1 MGLCQRN
8 LYNLRQVDLGF
19 AAKNL
24 IADTVYLE
32 GEGYDETRGRQ
43 FSETMRRTVAA
54 LPGVESAA
62 LAWDLPLLGD
72 SPIPVKP
79 DAEAKSIAA
88 GHTAVSADYFVTFE
102 IPILSGRVFTSA
114 DRPGAPSAAVINHRM
129 ASLMWPGQSPLGRT
143 LIADDP
149 PRTFTVVG
157 VAADGK
163 YSDLDESPRPF
174 VYFAISQN
182 YRGAVNVIARTKADP
197 DLWREPMA
205 RALRGLGLKILV
217 QPLTRAEWMN
227 LSILVQRIVA
237 GCVAALSFLALFLA
251 TVGMFAMISY
261 SVTERKKELGIRA
274 ALGARPSQLLR
285 LILQQISAVAG
296 AGITLGTILGIA
308 VTAVFR
314 PQFYGVQLLEWF
326 VLLPVAAAMMA
337 VVLLT
342 ASCSA
347 WPSTKVNPM
356 DVVRH
361 T

>member
-1 MGLCQRN
+1 
-8 LYNLRQVDLGF
+8 
-19 AAKNL
+19 
-24 IADTVYLE
+24 
-32 GEGYDETRGRQ
+32 
-43 FSETMRRTVAA
+43 
-54 LPGVESAA
+54 
-62 LAWDLPLLGD
+62 
-72 SPIPVKP
+72 
-79 DAEAKSIAA
+79 
-88 GHTAVSADYFVTFE
+88 
-102 IPILSGRVFTSA
+102 
-114 DRPGAPSAAVINHRM
+114 
-129 ASLMWPGQSPLGRT
+129 
-143 LIADDP
+143 
-149 PRTFTVVG
+149 
-157 VAADGK
+157 
-163 YSDLDESPRPF
+163 
-174 VYFAISQN
+174 
-182 YRGAVNVIARTKADP
+182 
-197 DLWREPMA
+197 
-205 RALRGLGLKILV
+205 
-217 QPLTRAEWMN
+217 MN

-296 AGITLGTILGIA
+296 AGIALGTILGIA

-337 VVLLT
+337 IVLLT